1 MVKGVTLFVERD
13 SVALMQTFVCDLLA
27 KEKAEN
33 RAMRVSLF
41 VQGSSLEIYNQI
53 CPNFAQPCTP
63 VLVH

>member
-13 SVALMQTFVCDLLA
+13 SVALMQMFVCSLLA

-33 RAMRVSLF
+33 RAMRASLF

-53 CPNFAQPCTP
+53 CPNFAQACTP